1 MTLLVSK
8 IVSMI
13 GLGFITWIIGVI
25 PILGVNRG
33 WSLKILDQSGKKLL
47 LYSML
52 LCFGGG
58 VILSSCMTHMLPD
71 VREIYLKALA
81 EGSFPDTGL
90 EIPEI
95 FVLAGFLLIYIIE
108 EIAHILVDKCTQAQR
123 DTELSLEK
131 VDQNDNSGKK
141 HPDSHGPHG
150 HGHDID
156 LGENNSFE
164 AVARGFLVILALCI
178 HDLFEGIALG
188 VARQESAVWFLLLAF
203 ASHKWVIS
211 ACLGVKWSRSSIK
224 ALVSV
229 IYISTFCIVSPIGI
243 GIGMALTDP
252 NQEGEL
258 MTSGL
263 IIVQG
268 IATGSLLYV
277 TFFEILEKERQKDVS
292 GIAQALSFTAG
303 YIFMVLLGLA
313 EVKSEQTETSGGG
326 NFTIKP
332 FV

>member
-1 MTLLVSK
+1 MSLLISK

-13 GLGFITWIIGVI
+13 GLGLITWIIGVI

-33 WSLKILDQSGKKLL
+33 WSLKILDQSRNKNLF
-47 LYSML
+47 YSML

-58 VILSSCMTHMLPD
+58 VILTSCLTHMLPD
-71 VREIYLKALA
+71 VREIYLAALEA
-81 EGSFPDTGL
+81 GSFPNTGL

-108 EIAHILVDKCTQAQR
+108 EIAHILVDKCAPKR
-123 DTELSLEK
+123 DGSVNLEK
-131 VDQNDNSGKK
+131 VDQNDNGEKDGG
-141 HPDSHGPHG
+141 HVNHG
-150 HGHDID
+150 HSHDID
-156 LGENNSFE
+156 LDGNGSFE

-211 ACLGVKWSRSSIK
+211 ACLGVKWSSSGIK
-224 ALVSV
+224 ALISV
-229 IYISTFCIVSPIGI
+229 LYISTFCIVSPIGI

-258 MTSGL
+258 MNASL

-292 GIAQALSFTAG
+292 GIAQALSFSAG
-303 YIFMVLLGLA
+303 YVFMVLLGLA
-313 EVKSEQTETSGGG
+313 EVQSEEQESVGGG

>member
-1 MTLLVSK
+1 MV
-8 IVSMI
+8 
-13 GLGFITWIIGVI
+13 GLGLITWIVGVL
-25 PILGVNRG
+25 PILGVSRG
-33 WSLKILDQSGKKLL
+33 WSLKILDQFNKVLV
-47 LYSML
+47 YSML

-58 VILSSCMTHMLPD
+58 VILTSCLTHMLPD
-71 VREIYLKALA
+71 VREIYLKAV
-81 EGSFPDTGL
+81 EQGSFPDTGL

-95 FVLAGFLLIYIIE
+95 FVLAGFLLIYLIE
-108 EIAHILVDKCTQAQR
+108 EVSHIVLDKYTKAHSDREMSLKDPNEN
-123 DTELSLEK
+123 TEKEH
-131 VDQNDNSGKK
+131 G
-141 HPDSHGPHG
+141 HISHGHSHG
-150 HGHDID
+150 DID
-156 LGENNSFE
+156 LDESNSFE
-164 AVARGFLVILALCI
+164 AVGRGFLVILALCI

-188 VARQESAVWFLLLAF
+188 VASQESAVWFLLLAF

-211 ACLGVKWSRSSIK
+211 ACLGVKWSESQIRP
-224 ALVSV
+224 LVSV
-229 IYISTFCIVSPIGI
+229 LYISTFCIVSPIGI

-258 MTSGL
+258 MNASL

-303 YIFMVLLGLA
+303 YVFMVLLGLA
-313 EVKSEQTETSGGG
+313 EVHSEQEEQGVGGG
-326 NFTIKP
+326 NFTMKQ

>member
-1 MTLLVSK
+1 MSLLISK

-13 GLGFITWIIGVI
+13 GLGLITWIIGLI
-25 PILGVNRG
+25 PIIGVSRG
-33 WSLKILDQSGKKLL
+33 WSLKILDQSGKKNLI
-47 LYSML
+47 YSML

-58 VILSSCMTHMLPD
+58 VILTSCLTHMLPD
-71 VREIYLKALA
+71 VREIYLLA
-81 EGSFPDTGL
+81 VEQGSFPDTGL

-108 EIAHILVDKCTQAQR
+108 EIAHVLVDRCTAKR
-123 DTELSLEK
+123 DVSVNLDEK
-131 VDQNDNSGKK
+131 VDQNDNSGKHEK
-141 HPDSHGPHG
+141 HG
-150 HGHDID
+150 HSHEID
-156 LGENNSFE
+156 LNGDDSFE

-188 VARQESAVWFLLLAF
+188 VAKQESAVWFLLLAF
-203 ASHKWVIS
+203 ASHKWVIA
-211 ACLGVKWSRSSIK
+211 ACLGVKWSRSAIK
-224 ALVSV
+224 ALVSTL
-229 IYISTFCIVSPIGI
+229 YISTFCIVSPIGI

-258 MTSGL
+258 MNASL

-277 TFFEILEKERQKDVS
+277 TFFEILEKERQKSVS

-303 YIFMVLLGLA
+303 YVFMVLLGLA
-313 EVKSEQTETSGGG
+313 EVRSEVDEQVGGG

-332 FV
+332 LV